1 MVNNKRRCDDARIG
15 SEEWN
20 SKRPSFG
27 ARTRFITT
35 ESVVTKRFARF
46 VETRK
51 MAGGMD
57 RIVVDEGHMVSDGS
71 ERWRPKMVELIK
83 MMNKRVQVIFWF
95 FLDGNNSIKG

>member
-15 SEEWN
+15 SDKWN

-27 ARTRFITT
+27 ARMIFITT
-35 ESVVTKRFARF
+35 ESVVTKGFARF
-46 VETRK
+46 METWK
-51 MAGGMD
+51 MAGGTD

-83 MMNKRVQVIFWF
+83 MMNKRVQVIF
-95 FLDGNNSIKG
+95 